1 MKKII
6 FGLLLVHF
14 ISCNKND
21 EKADGYGNFEATE
34 VTVSAESN
42 GKIEFL
48 NVEEGMTLERGATV
62 GLIDTLQLYYS
73 KKQLQA
79 NQVTIG
85 SKTESIES
93 QAKVFQEQL
102 KTAQTE
108 RSRIRAMYAENAA
121 TKRQVDEADGRVNVI
136 LEQIKSVHTQ
146 KSPISNEIKSNVV
159 QIQKLN
165 DQINKSKILNPI
177 AGTVLTKYAEPGE
190 ITAFGKPLY
199 KIGDLSEMTLR
210 VYVSAKQL
218 PQLKMGQTVFVKID
232 GTDAMKTYKGTVA
245 YIASQAEFT
254 PKVIQTK
261 EERVNLVYA
270 VKVRVK
276 NDGTLKIG
284 MPGEMWL
291 HQE

>member
-6 FGLLLVHF
+6 FGLLLVQF

-146 KSPISNEIKSNVV
+146 KSPISNEIKSNTV

-165 DQINKSKILNPI
+165 DQITKSKILNPI

-218 PQLKMGQTVFVKID
+218 PQLKMGQTVYVKID

>member
-6 FGLLLVHF
+6 FGLLLVQF

-254 PKVIQTK
+254 PKIIQTK

>member
-6 FGLLLVHF
+6 FGLLLVQF

-146 KSPISNEIKSNVV
+146 KSPISNEIKSNAV

-165 DQINKSKILNPI
+165 DQITKSKILNPI

-218 PQLKMGQTVFVKID
+218 PQLKMGQTVYVKID